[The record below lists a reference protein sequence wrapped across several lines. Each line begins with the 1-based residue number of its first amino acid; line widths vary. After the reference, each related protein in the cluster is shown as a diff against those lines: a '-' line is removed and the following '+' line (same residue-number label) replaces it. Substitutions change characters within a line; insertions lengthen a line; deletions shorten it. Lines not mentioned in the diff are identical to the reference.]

1 MLRQQLSFILV
12 FLAASAAVAAEEVPQ
27 IQTIEKAEAAMSDSR
42 GSSVEAIGQ
51 AESLMMDGTSVMPTD
66 GRYSG
71 APGGSAPVGKEMRQ
85 VTSVEP
91 APLGSIDGIRPTSP
105 DIDLDALMARYGA
118 MRETPALAD
127 DREQLLVFISA
138 SVPRESLRRLAQQA
152 ASVGAPLVLRGVVG
166 NDFPA
171 TAAFMRDI
179 LGEPE
184 NDGKPPAT
192 SSKNVLTW
200 TPEATPKG
208 RETGISRVNSQGQ
221 SKPRA
226 MIDPTLFARFDVRQV
241 PAVVLVPDGACV
253 AGIRACP
260 HATPAHAHVAGDV
273 TLDYALDHI
282 ARTHPEAKSVADAL
296 LARLGGTP

>member
-1 MLRQQLSFILV
+1 MLRQQLTLT
-12 FLAASAAVAAEEVPQ
+12 LAVLAFSVAVTAEENTRVQ
-27 IQTIEKAEAAMSDSR
+27 AVEKAEAAMSDSR
-42 GSSVEAIGQ
+42 GSSAEATRQ
-51 AESLMMDGTSVMPTD
+51 AESLMMEGTSVMPTD
-66 GRYSG
+66 GRLPPGMGGIPSRAGSAAGDSG

-91 APLGSIDGIRPTSP
+91 APLGSIDGIQPTSP

-118 MRETPALAD
+118 MRTPALAG
-127 DREQLLVFISA
+127 DRERLLVFISA

-152 ASVGAPLVLRGVVG
+152 ARIGAPLVLRGVVG
-166 NDFPA
+166 DDFPA

-184 NDGKPPAT
+184 NDDRPPAT
-192 SSKNVLTW
+192 SSK
-200 TPEATPKG
+200 E
-208 RETGISRVNSQGQ
+208 IHSQR
-221 SKPRA
+221 KPRA
-226 MIDPTLFARFDVRQV
+226 LIDPTLFARFDVRQV

-260 HATPAHAHVAGDV
+260 DATPAHVHVAGDV

>member
-1 MLRQQLSFILV
+1 MLRQQLT
-12 FLAASAAVAAEEVPQ
+12 LALTVLAISVAVTAEENPRAQAV
-27 IQTIEKAEAAMSDSR
+27 EKAESAMADSR
-42 GSSVEAIGQ
+42 GSSVEATRQ
-51 AESLMMDGTSVMPTD
+51 AESLMMEGTSVMPTD

-105 DIDLDALMARYGA
+105 DIDLDALMARYGT
-118 MRETPALAD
+118 MRPTPTLAG

-138 SVPRESLRRLAQQA
+138 SVPRESLRRLARQA
-152 ASVGAPLVLRGVVG
+152 ASVGAPLLLRGVVG
-166 NDFPA
+166 GDFPA
-171 TAAFMRDI
+171 TAEFMRDI

-184 NDGKPPAT
+184 KDGSPPAT
-192 SSKNVLTW
+192 SSKH
-200 TPEATPKG
+200 G
-208 RETGISRVNSQGQ
+208 RSQR
-221 SKPRA
+221 KARA
-226 MIDPTLFARFDVRQV
+226 LIDPTLFARFDVRQV

-260 HATPAHAHVAGDV
+260 DATPAHVHVAGDV
-273 TLDYALDHI
+273 TLEYALDHI
-282 ARTHPEAKSVADAL
+282 ARTHPKAKSVADAL

>member
-1 MLRQQLSFILV
+1 MLRQQLT
-12 FLAASAAVAAEEVPQ
+12 LALAVLAISVAVTAEENQHAQAV
-27 IQTIEKAEAAMSDSR
+27 EKAEAAVSDSR
-42 GSSVEAIGQ
+42 GSSAEATRQ
-51 AESLMMDGTSVMPTD
+51 AESLMMEGNSVMPTD

-105 DIDLDALMARYGA
+105 DIDLDTLMARYGA
-118 MRETPALAD
+118 MRPTPALAGD
-127 DREQLLVFISA
+127 KERLLVFISA
-138 SVPRESLRRLAQQA
+138 SVPRESLQRLARQA
-152 ASVGAPLVLRGVVG
+152 ARVGAPLVLRGVV

-171 TAAFMRDI
+171 TAEFMRDI

-184 NDGKPPAT
+184 KDGRPPAT
-192 SSKNVLTW
+192 SSKQ
-200 TPEATPKG
+200 G
-208 RETGISRVNSQGQ
+208 SSQR
-221 SKPRA
+221 KARA
-226 MIDPTLFARFDVRQV
+226 LIDPTLFARFDVRQV

-260 HATPAHAHVAGDV
+260 HDTPAHIHVTGDV

-282 ARTHPEAKSVADAL
+282 ARTHPEAKSVADGL
-296 LARLGGTP
+296 IARLGGTP

>member
-1 MLRQQLSFILV
+1 
-12 FLAASAAVAAEEVPQ
+12 
-27 IQTIEKAEAAMSDSR
+27 
-42 GSSVEAIGQ
+42 
-51 AESLMMDGTSVMPTD
+51 
-66 GRYSG
+66 
-71 APGGSAPVGKEMRQ
+71 MRQ

-118 MRETPALAD
+118 MRPTPALAS

-138 SVPRESLRRLAQQA
+138 SVPTDLLRRLAQQA
-152 ASVGAPLVLRGVVG
+152 TRIGAPLVLRGVVG
-166 NDFPA
+166 DDFPA

-184 NDGKPPAT
+184 NDGRPPAT
-192 SSKNVLTW
+192 SSKQ
-200 TPEATPKG
+200 G
-208 RETGISRVNSQGQ
+208 SSQR
-221 SKPRA
+221 KPRA
-226 MIDPTLFARFDVRQV
+226 LIDPTLFARFDVRQV
-241 PAVVLVPDGACV
+241 PAVVLVPDGACM

-260 HATPAHAHVAGDV
+260 DATPAHVHVAGDV

-282 ARTHPEAKSVADAL
+282 ARTHPEAKSVAEAL

>member
-1 MLRQQLSFILV
+1 MLRQQLTLT
-12 FLAASAAVAAEEVPQ
+12 LAVLAFSVAVTAEENPRV
-27 IQTIEKAEAAMSDSR
+27 QTIEKAEAAMSDSR

-51 AESLMMDGTSVMPTD
+51 AESLMADEVS
-66 GRYSG
+66 
-71 APGGSAPVGKEMRQ
+71 VGKEMRR

-91 APLGSIDGIRPTSP
+91 APLGSIDEIRPTSP

-118 MRETPALAD
+118 MHETPALAG

-138 SVPRESLRRLAQQA
+138 SVPRESLWRLARQA

-166 NDFPA
+166 GDFPA
-171 TAAFMRDI
+171 TAEFMRDI

-184 NDGKPPAT
+184 NDGRPPAT
-192 SSKNVLTW
+192 SSNKTHSH
-200 TPEATPKG
+200 
-208 RETGISRVNSQGQ
+208 R
-221 SKPRA
+221 KPRA
-226 MIDPTLFARFDVRQV
+226 LIDPTMFARFDVRQV

-260 HATPAHAHVAGDV
+260 HDTPAHVHVAGDV

-282 ARTHPEAKSVADAL
+282 ARTHLEAKPVADAL
-296 LARLGGTP
+296 LSRLGCTP